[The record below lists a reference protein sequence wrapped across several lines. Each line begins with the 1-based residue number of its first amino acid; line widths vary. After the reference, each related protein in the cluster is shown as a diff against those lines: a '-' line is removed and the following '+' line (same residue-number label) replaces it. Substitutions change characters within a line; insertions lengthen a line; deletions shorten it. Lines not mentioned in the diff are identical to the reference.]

1 VSDTREAWN
10 GTYPDRADLPVRVE
24 AAAYR
29 GRVTHFDVSF
39 PWTRSNPSSE
49 SPSAPPP
56 LTIALIGL
64 SMVVAVALV
73 ARHNV
78 ATHRG
83 DIRGAFRI
91 ALFIGCCGLLSWI
104 LAPHHG
110 SAEWVVADLQNRLLP
125 LLLSA
130 SVMSAFGYLAI
141 EPWVRRHW
149 PQTMITWSRFL
160 AGRWQDPM
168 VGRDFLVGVVWAI
181 VHTLLQR
188 ISALG
193 GIWLGAAPPHPTST
207 FLDWGVTLETLMGSR
222 AMTAELPFFGM
233 VGFVSAVQF
242 CFVLFLFRALLRKP
256 WLAVVVCFI
265 VLLAGNAGNR
275 SHPVFDALSLSISL
289 TVLVSHGLLATMVF
303 MSVMVLT
310 DAALLTLDLTAW
322 YGQGSLVAVIVVS
335 VLAVRAFR
343 VSLGERPLFVAGS
356 VGQ

>member
-1 VSDTREAWN
+1 
-10 GTYPDRADLPVRVE
+10 VRVE
-24 AAAYR
+24 AATYR
-29 GRVTHFDVSF
+29 GRITHFDVRF
-39 PWTRSNPSSE
+39 PWTKSNPSSE
-49 SPSAPPP
+49 SPSALRP

-64 SMVVAVALV
+64 SMAVAVALV

-83 DIRGAFRI
+83 DIRGALRI

-125 LLLSA
+125 LIFFG

-141 EPWVRRHW
+141 EPWVRRYW

-160 AGRWQDPM
+160 AGRWRDPM

-193 GIWLGAAPPHPTST
+193 GIWLGAAPARPTST
-207 FLDWGVTLETLMGSR
+207 FFDWGVALETLMGSR
-222 AMTAELPFFGM
+222 VMTAELPFFGIS
-233 VGFVSAVQF
+233 GFANAVQF

-256 WLAVVVCFI
+256 WLAAVACFI
-265 VLLAGNAGNR
+265 VFFVGNAGNR
-275 SHPVFDALSLSISL
+275 SDPVFDALSLSISL
-289 TVLVSHGLLATMVF
+289 TVLVRHGLLATMVF

-310 DAALLTLDLTAW
+310 DAALLTPDLTAW

-335 VLAVRAFR
+335 AMAVWAFR
-343 VSLGERPLFVAGS
+343 VSLGSRPLFAAGS
-356 VGQ
+356 MGQ

>member
-1 VSDTREAWN
+1 V
-10 GTYPDRADLPVRVE
+10 L
-24 AAAYR
+24 
-29 GRVTHFDVSF
+29 
-39 PWTRSNPSSE
+39 
-49 SPSAPPP
+49 
-56 LTIALIGL
+56 
-64 SMVVAVALV
+64 
-73 ARHNV
+73 
-78 ATHRG
+78 
-83 DIRGAFRI
+83 
-91 ALFIGCCGLLSWI
+91 GLLSWI

-125 LLLSA
+125 LLFSA

-141 EPWVRRHW
+141 EPWVRRYW

-160 AGRWQDPM
+160 AGRWHDPI
-168 VGRDFLVGVVWAI
+168 VGRDFLFGVVWAI

-193 GIWLGAAPPHPTST
+193 GIWLGAAPPQPTST
-207 FLDWGVTLETLMGSR
+207 IIDWGVALETLMGSR
-222 AMTAELPFFGM
+222 AMTAELPFFGIM
-233 VGFVSAVQF
+233 GFVNAVQF

-256 WLAVVVCFI
+256 WLAVVACFS
-265 VLLAGNAGNR
+265 VFFVGR

-335 VLAVRAFR
+335 ALAVGAFR

-356 VGQ
+356 MGQ